1 MYELSDKVVRCVRT
15 SDDKETMSTVQDIDQ
30 CVSLMTTLVIPFAEG
45 LLKQFPL
52 SDISSIPIA
61 RFTEKVQTL
70 SRQLQELVA
79 WTSFQGQQTVRQTC
93 PFPISGSC
101 NSNSNSGTP
110 IIHRDAARARSSS
123 SQLSV
128 TDSPNQ
134 ALSGGLSS
142 RAATAE
148 LVDDHLKLFLKEVTP
163 PGYLM
168 TEMEKMRVK
177 LHKLLNRQVSAE
189 VCSHPMRNH
198 NIIFLI
204 ISYMAP

>member
-1 MYELSDKVVRCVRT
+1 MSVILSLPWQRAMYELSDKVVRCVRT

-30 CVSLMTTLVIPFAEG
+30 CVSLMTTLVIPFAER

-79 WTSFQGQQTVRQTC
+79 WTSFHGQQTVRQTF
-93 PFPISGSC
+93 PFPITGS
-101 NSNSNSGTP
+101 SNSNSGTP

-123 SQLSV
+123 SQLGV

-142 RAATAE
+142 RASTTE
-148 LVDDHLKLFLKEVTP
+148 LVDDNLKLFLKEVTP

-168 TEMEKMRVK
+168 TEVEKMRVK

-189 VCSHPMRNH
+189 VCSHYHSIR
-198 NIIFLI
+198 
-204 ISYMAP
+204 S